1 METHCIDFS
10 KTNMFSK
17 KFNEFVEGHTRED
30 YFPSYKNLK
39 MVTGKVNLSRDHRE
53 TLSDVISDQYGE
65 METSEKVRE
74 NIDSLKAEN
83 SFTVTTGHQ
92 LNIFSGPLYI
102 ICLLYTSDA
111 ADE

>member
-1 METHCIDFS
+1 MDTHCIDFS

-53 TLSDVISDQYGE
+53 TLSDVI
-65 METSEKVRE
+65 
-74 NIDSLKAEN
+74 
-83 SFTVTTGHQ
+83 
-92 LNIFSGPLYI
+92 
-102 ICLLYTSDA
+102 
-111 ADE
+111 